1 MRPTGIQPNGKG
13 RCSPM
18 EHSRL
23 QTAMPETGC
32 RMQDAGRGDI
42 AHPSVTPHPW
52 VDLIFSTGF
61 HGRTGVG
68 IGAILEAL
76 VHCIH

>member
-1 MRPTGIQPNGKG
+1 
-13 RCSPM
+13 
-18 EHSRL
+18 
-23 QTAMPETGC
+23 
-32 RMQDAGRGDI
+32 MQDAGRGDI